1 MRHFTYTLLANRKFM
16 DKKQIE
22 ERIKDLR
29 EQQKEILNRIKNRN
43 FTVDVII
50 NYGKNLER
58 LSIRISE
65 LDLLTWQ

>member
-1 MRHFTYTLLANRKFM
+1 MN
-16 DKKQIE
+16 KKQIE

-29 EQQKEILNRIKNRN
+29 CQQKEILDIIKNRN

-58 LSIRISE
+58 LSIMISE
-65 LDLLTWQ
+65 LDLLTWNKQIK